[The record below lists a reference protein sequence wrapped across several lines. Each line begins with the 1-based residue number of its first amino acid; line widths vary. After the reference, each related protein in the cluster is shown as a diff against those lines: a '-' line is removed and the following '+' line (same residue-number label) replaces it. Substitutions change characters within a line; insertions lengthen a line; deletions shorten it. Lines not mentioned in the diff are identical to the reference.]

1 MQQLT
6 AFPTVRNIN
15 SFLDIVPF
23 PNTPVLPSRS
33 FGILPLR
40 YKKNHEDN
48 HQDKFFIKFHSD
60 DAPDHGDHLLSNP
73 RSVSL
78 PMTFNLKDREYTV
91 TEFIAQGSDG
101 AVYGGSYQVGDET
114 KEVIFKV
121 YSGGAFY
128 NAPGYPT
135 KKYFN
140 NEKNVL
146 AKLGRLIDQDERNM
160 ILVMPKIP
168 GISLHE
174 LVRNIRANTSEDD
187 EETQNILRG
196 LRAKYLKLP
205 AEFRQKWGMAHMDI
219 HPVNVIVDD
228 DDEMHLIDFAKTE
241 EIKGDEQ
248 ENRVISNMD
257 DLYAKMA
264 ATMYFNIPAEEFEW
278 Q

>member
-1 MQQLT
+1 LQQST

-23 PNTPVLPSRS
+23 PNTQVLPPRP
-33 FGILPLR
+33 FGVVPLR
-40 YKKNHEDN
+40 YKKNH
-48 HQDKFFIKFHSD
+48 HDKFFIKFHGD

-78 PMTFNLKDREYTV
+78 PVIFNLKDREYTV
-91 TEFIAQGSDG
+91 TEFVAQGSDG
-101 AVYGGSYQVGDET
+101 AIYGGSYQDGDET

-135 KKYFN
+135 NQYFK

-168 GISLHE
+168 GISLNE
-174 LVRNIRANTSEDD
+174 LVRNIRANMSKDD
-187 EETQNILRG
+187 EETQKILRG
-196 LRAKYLKLP
+196 LLEKYLNLP
-205 AEFRQKWGMAHMDI
+205 GEFRKKWGMAHMDI
-219 HPVNVIVDD
+219 HPVNVIVDND
-228 DDEMHLIDFAKTE
+228 GEMHLIDFAKTE
-241 EIKGDEQ
+241 EIKEGEQ
-248 ENRVISNMD
+248 EYRLISNMD
-257 DLYAKMA
+257 DLYAKIAGSMH
-264 ATMYFNIPAEEFEW
+264 FNIPAAEFDW